1 MASVYKRGNTYWVRF
16 QWRGQ
21 EVRKSAR
28 TSSKREA
35 REYLAELQ
43 AQYRRITLGGKA
55 RVTFDQAAIQFIE
68 QEVSSKKV
76 STIGY
81 YQRSVKALAKEF
93 SGKYLDDITRSSIAK
108 FEAEKARKLSP
119 QTIKHFRTALSGIF
133 RVAIRHEQ
141 VTSNPCRDLDP
152 IRIENAR
159 HRYLTAEEWE
169 KVKAGLREPIR
180 SIAEMS
186 ILRGMRLGEIVP
198 LRWCDVNF
206 SQDLITIPD
215 TKQNMPRVI
224 PLEGAREV
232 IERQPRMPG
241 SKRNDRIFSNQAGNP
256 FSINDV
262 SKQFRLAM
270 QKMEVHDFK
279 FHDLRHTFASWYV
292 QRGGD
297 MYKLQ
302 RILGHKGPAM
312 TQRYAHLRVDDL
324 REAAQFPAHSTRD
337 FLN

>member
-21 EVRKSAR
+21 EIRKSAR

-43 AQYRRITLGGKA
+43 AQYRRLDLGGKP
-55 RVTFDQAAIQFIE
+55 RITFDQAAVQFIE
-68 QEVSSKKV
+68 EEVSAKKL

-81 YQRSVKALAKEF
+81 YQKSVKALAKEF
-93 SGKYLDDITRSSIAK
+93 SGMYLDDITRSKIAK
-108 FEAEKARKLSP
+108 FEAAKSRKLSP
-119 QTIKHFRTALSGIF
+119 AMVKHYRTALSGIF
-133 RVAIRHEQ
+133 KVAIRHDQ
-141 VTSNPCRDLDP
+141 VSENPCRDLDP
-152 IRIENAR
+152 IKINNAR
-159 HRYLTAEEWE
+159 HRYLTPKEW
-169 KVKAGLREPIR
+169 KAVREGLREPIR

-186 ILRGMRLGEIVP
+186 VLRGMRLGEILD
-198 LRWCDVNF
+198 LRWRDVNKT
-206 SQDLITIPD
+206 QDLITLRH
-215 TKQNMPRVI
+215 TKNNAPRVI
-224 PLEGAREV
+224 PLEGARQV
-232 IERQPRMPG
+232 IEAQPRV
-241 SKRNDRIFSNQAGNP
+241 SDYVFTNRAGNR
-256 FSINDV
+256 FSVADV
-262 SKQFRLAM
+262 SKQFRLAVG
-270 QKMEVHDFK
+270 KLDVEPLR

-302 RILGHKGPAM
+302 LILGHKGPAM

-324 REAAQFPAHSTRD
+324 REAAQISAQDTRG